1 MNLFI
6 KNVAKF
12 AVIVLLGAVSSAHA
26 AKINTLFNT
35 GVDENGVV
43 LPHGS
48 TGDSHYSLVTVPGG
62 ATGTRVITS
71 DGGYP
76 VGPYLGDSAISR
88 WIGPNNDDDLNGPI
102 GNYLYT
108 TAFDLTGFN
117 AATAAIEGR
126 WATDNEGV
134 DILLN
139 GISLGFTSP
148 FEGFRNFENF
158 VINKGFIPGLNTLS
172 FVVNNG
178 GGPTGLRVE
187 FSKGEA
193 EESNS
198 GGVSDVPVPAAIWLF
213 GTGLFSVF
221 GFSSRKKK

>member
-1 MNLFI
+1 M
-6 KNVAKF
+6 
-12 AVIVLLGAVSSAHA
+12 GAVSSAHA

-48 TGDSHYSLVTVPGG
+48 TGDSHYSLTTVPGG

-71 DGGYP
+71 DGGFP
-76 VGPYLGDSAISR
+76 VVSGIYLADNTISR
-88 WIGPNNDDDLNGPI
+88 WIGPNNDDDLNGPA

-117 AATAAIEGR
+117 ASTATIEGR

-134 DILLN
+134 DIFVN
-139 GISLGFTSP
+139 GVSLGLENTSQFGSFTNFSINS
-148 FEGFRNFENF
+148 GF
-158 VINKGFIPGLNTLS
+158 VQGLNTLA
-172 FVVNNG
+172 FMINNSE
-178 GGPTGLRVE
+178 GPTGLRIE
-187 FSKGEA
+187 FSKSEA
-193 EESNS
+193 EEANS
-198 GGVSDVPVPAAIWLF
+198 GGVSEVPVPAAIWLF